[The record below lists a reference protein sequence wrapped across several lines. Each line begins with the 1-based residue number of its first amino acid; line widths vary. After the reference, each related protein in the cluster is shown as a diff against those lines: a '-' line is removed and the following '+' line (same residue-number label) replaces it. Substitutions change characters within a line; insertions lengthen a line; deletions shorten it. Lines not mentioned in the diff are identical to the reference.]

1 MQGLLV
7 SLATGLGPT
16 GKTWGPGSP
25 TNHTPPFGAAP
36 LVPTSPFAPVP
47 PLGHFRALSLTVSN
61 WKKNITKLHKEAKKQ
76 AKKAP
81 GKTTNLY

>member
-1 MQGLLV
+1 MGFD
-7 SLATGLGPT
+7 PM
-16 GKTWGPGSP
+16 PR
-25 TNHTPPFGAAP
+25 AP
-36 LVPTSPFAPVP
+36 LELPAYYRNAKDSNIVCKQHGNVECKACF
-47 PLGHFRALSLTVSN
+47 N